1 MEIQK
6 REELIKLYDLYY
18 ELLTDKQRDYFEEYY
33 FMDLSITEIAL
44 NHEISRNGV
53 HDQLKRVCNI
63 LYEYELKLKLNQ
75 KLKEIK
81 KLNLDEE
88 ILSKVLN
95 IFEGTDE

>member
-1 MEIQK
+1 MEIQR
-6 REELIKLYDLYY
+6 REELIELYDLYY
-18 ELLTDKQRDYFEEYY
+18 ELLTDKQKDYFEEYY

-63 LYEYELKLKLNQ
+63 LYEYESKLKLNQ
-75 KLKEIK
+75 KIKELK
-81 KLNLDEE
+81 KLNLDDE

>member
-6 REELIKLYDLYY
+6 REELIELYDLYY
-18 ELLTDKQRDYFEEYY
+18 ELLTDKQKDYFEEYY

-63 LYEYELKLKLNQ
+63 LYEYESKLMLNH
-75 KLKEIK
+75 KIKEIK
-81 KLNLDEE
+81 KLNLDDNT
-88 ILSKVLN
+88 LSQILN
-95 IFEGTDE
+95 IIEGTDE

>member
-1 MEIQK
+1 M
-6 REELIKLYDLYY
+6 YY
-18 ELLTDKQRDYFEEYY
+18 ELLTDKQKDYFEEYY

-63 LYEYELKLKLNQ
+63 LYEYESKLKLNQ
-75 KLKEIK
+75 KIKEIK
-81 KLNLDEE
+81 KLDLDDNT
-88 ILSKVLN
+88 LSKVLN

>member
-6 REELIKLYDLYY
+6 REELIELYDLYY
-18 ELLTDKQRDYFEEYY
+18 ELLTDKQKDYFEEYY

-53 HDQLKRVCNI
+53 FDQLKRACNI
-63 LYEYELKLKLNQ
+63 LYEYESKLKLHQ
-75 KLKEIK
+75 KIKEIK

-88 ILSKVLN
+88 ALSKVLN